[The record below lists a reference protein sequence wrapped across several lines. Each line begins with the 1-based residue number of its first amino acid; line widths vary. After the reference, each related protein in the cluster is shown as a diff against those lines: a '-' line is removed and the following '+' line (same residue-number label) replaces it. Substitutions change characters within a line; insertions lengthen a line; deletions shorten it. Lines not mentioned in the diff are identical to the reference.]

1 MFDDLRDEL
10 EKKVEQLKRYWQHSK
25 FDRYNQTTI
34 CKCNTSYS
42 KAKDDS
48 INSINTNKADAL
60 NNIEEQTTLSLAQI
74 DSKRMMYKVV
84 LKSLKLRFKIQ

>member
-1 MFDDLRDEL
+1 MIDTI
-10 EKKVEQLKRYWQHSK
+10 KQLSASATQAI
-25 FDRYNQTTI
+25 Q
-34 CKCNTSYS
+34 

-48 INSINTNKADAL
+48 INSINTNKAGAL

-84 LKSLKLRFKIQ
+84 LKLLKLRFKTQ

>member
-1 MFDDLRDEL
+1 MK
-10 EKKVEQLKRYWQHSK
+10 KKVEQLKRYWQHSK

-34 CKCNTSYS
+34 CKVQHKLFKS
-42 KAKDDS
+42 KDDS